1 MTELNVCPHCGAR
14 IRCIASVY
22 GDEVIDCEAE
32 KTVVISDVGRRH
44 SGYLIHVCQLYTKK

>member
-1 MTELNVCPHCGAR
+1 MTELNVCPYCGAR

-44 SGYLIHVCQLYTKK
+44 NPRILSVY

>member
-1 MTELNVCPHCGAR
+1 MTELNVCPYCGAR

-44 SGYLIHVCQLYTKK
+44 SGYLIHVCHLQE